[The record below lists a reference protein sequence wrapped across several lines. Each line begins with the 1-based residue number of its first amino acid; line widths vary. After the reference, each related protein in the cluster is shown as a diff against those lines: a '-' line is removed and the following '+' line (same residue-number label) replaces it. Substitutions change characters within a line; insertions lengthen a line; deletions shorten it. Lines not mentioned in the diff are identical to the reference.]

1 MTPAS
6 MVLVTGA
13 NGIRGSIET
22 TSWPLDGS
30 KPEVLVQLND
40 GRQVFIPVAA
50 LRRQEDGSYALSLDP
65 AELARRQAPGSGE
78 ATVEHI
84 DIDDNKS

>member
-65 AELARRQAPGSGE
+65 AELARQQAPGSGE